1 MRFTKM
7 HALGND
13 YIYVDCI
20 RQTPPADPAAL
31 SVALSRPHT
40 GIGADGLILIL
51 PSPVAD
57 ARMRIYNADGSEA
70 LMCGNGIRCVG
81 KFLYDSGLCKKE
93 TIRVETQSGIKL
105 LRMQIKDGVAA
116 GASVDMDPPRFDAAS
131 VPVLC
136 EDAQALRLEA
146 AGHTFLLHCV
156 SIGNP
161 HAVCFSEPGDALFYA
176 AGPVLENHPVFPAR
190 ANIEFCTVLNEH
202 ELRMRVWERGSGET
216 MACGTGATACAVQAI
231 RMGLCQSPVT
241 VHLAGGDLRIDWDGT
256 SSAFMTGPAHAV
268 FSGEWPAIFG

>member
-13 YIYVDCI
+13 YVYVDCI
-20 RQTPPADPAAL
+20 RQTAPDDPAAL
-31 SVALSRPHT
+31 SREISRRHT

-51 PSPVAD
+51 PSDKAD

-81 KFLYDSGLCKKE
+81 KFVYDSGICKKDILRIE
-93 TIRVETQSGIKL
+93 SQSGVKTL
-105 LRMQIKDGVAA
+105 HMQIENGIAV
-116 GASVDMDPPRFDAAS
+116 GASVDMDPPRFDAPS

-136 EDAQALRLEA
+136 EDAQNLVLEA
-146 AGHTFLLHCV
+146 AGQEFTLHCV

-161 HAVCFSEPGDALFYA
+161 HAVCFFEPDDALFHA
-176 AGPVLENHPVFPAR
+176 AGPMLENHPVFPER
-190 ANIEFCTVLNEH
+190 ANIEFVSVLNAH
-202 ELRMRVWERGSGET
+202 EMRMRVWERGSGET

-231 RMGLCQSPVT
+231 RLGLCKSPVT
-241 VHLAGGDLRIDWDGT
+241 VHLAGGDLRIDWAEG
-256 SSAFMTGPAHAV
+256 SSAFMTGPAFAS
-268 FSGEWPAIFG
+268 FSGHWPAILE